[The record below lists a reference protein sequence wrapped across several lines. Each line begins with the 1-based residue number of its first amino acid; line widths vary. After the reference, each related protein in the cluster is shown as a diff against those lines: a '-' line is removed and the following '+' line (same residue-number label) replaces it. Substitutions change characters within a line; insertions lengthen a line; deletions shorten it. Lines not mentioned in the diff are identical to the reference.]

1 MLHVIT
7 NITHGRPQRR
17 ETVVGPRILRYTETS
32 TGLAALEAKRYT
44 RVLEIVLSSAGEFEY
59 VEDRRWNVN
68 VGVVN
73 TEPAMGLARGLW
85 YLEALEPSD
94 LALPQ
99 VSGRGSARQQKVTP
113 RKCLDKRQGGSFG
126 NEFKFRD
133 KSEEGTS
140 FLPAVVGQDE
150 SNPGTHSTAFDPK
163 YNVPDSL
170 TINPRTHPGLFSF
183 TGRWLLSP
191 SRPTRPQNPVYQSTL
206 WPGNSVTVLA
216 HGTEIS
222 VKIVPKPQ
230 GWIEDY
236 HFYVSVDGGEDVRY
250 SIPAFNSTKL
260 NKAEMA
266 TSFSVPI
273 KELCSGNTIIF
284 EGLEVQKT
292 LINEGKGWMEEQDDR
307 LSIEFVGEGSDAE
320 RESGFFGEHDIQN
333 DDEPKPSFDIW
344 RHSVQYRVGET
355 LGVRHSHIS
364 AGTCLL
370 TSCPDQAGLFDQYFQ
385 TSPFSLNWVESDS
398 DLDPHH
404 NSHLGAPYR
413 FPELSTKPQVPI
425 PPVNIVVVDLGV
437 LDILTHRQNPD
448 DYSHALVLFLAR
460 LRSQAHPAA
469 QILVVARNSNYV
481 ASSSPPYALES
492 TPEIKQLREKLYTA
506 TEKAVDVLRK
516 EAADENIHLVLLP
529 STATSEASAYLQAIC
544 PFIVPSTSV
553 LSKLSL
559 NRFGRAAT
567 PSKAQKVCL
576 ELGGQEYGSGFRYL
590 GWNLTLISIVI
601 FGLWMSKSILV
612 GASAAL
618 FGRKTLGME
627 EVEVERGLLNTGS
640 AKKNENYDKS
650 G

>member
-1 MLHVIT
+1 M
-7 NITHGRPQRR
+7 
-17 ETVVGPRILRYTETS
+17 
-32 TGLAALEAKRYT
+32 
-44 RVLEIVLSSAGEFEY
+44 
-59 VEDRRWNVN
+59 
-68 VGVVN
+68 
-73 TEPAMGLARGLW
+73 
-85 YLEALEPSD
+85 
-94 LALPQ
+94 
-99 VSGRGSARQQKVTP
+99 KV
-113 RKCLDKRQGGSFG
+113 
-126 NEFKFRD
+126 
-133 KSEEGTS
+133 
-140 FLPAVVGQDE
+140 
-150 SNPGTHSTAFDPK
+150 
-163 YNVPDSL
+163 
-170 TINPRTHPGLFSF
+170 
-183 TGRWLLSP
+183 
-191 SRPTRPQNPVYQSTL
+191 
-206 WPGNSVTVLA
+206 
-216 HGTEIS
+216 
-222 VKIVPKPQ
+222 VPKPQ

-250 SIPAFNSTKL
+250 SIPAFNSTEL
-260 NKAEMA
+260 NKAGMA

-273 KELCSGNTIIF
+273 KELVGGAQGDMGDILEPHLIRLTSVPETPLSF
-284 EGLEVQKT
+284 EGLEVQQT
-292 LINEGKGWMEEQDDR
+292 LINEGKGWMQEQDDR

-333 DDEPKPSFDIW
+333 DNEPKPSIDIW

-364 AGTCLL
+364 AGSYFVSSPPENNKLTKISVTGTCLL

-404 NSHLGAPYR
+404 NSHLKAPYR
-413 FPELSTKPQVPI
+413 FPELSTKPQVPV

-437 LDILTHRQNPD
+437 LDILIHRQNPD
-448 DYSHALVLFLAR
+448 DYSHALALFLAR
-460 LRSQAHPAA
+460 LRSQAHPTA
-469 QILVVARNSNYV
+469 QILVIARNSNYV
-481 ASSSPPYALES
+481 ASSSPPYALEY

-506 TEKAVDVLRK
+506 TEKAVGALRK

-529 STATSEASAYLQAIC
+529 SAATSEASAYLQAIC
-544 PFIVPSTSV
+544 PFIVPSPSV

-559 NRFGRAAT
+559 NRFGGAAT

-576 ELGGQEYGSGFRYL
+576 ELDGQEYGSGFRYL
-590 GWNLTLISIVI
+590 GWHLTLISIVI

-612 GASAAL
+612 GASAAI

>member
-1 MLHVIT
+1 MKTRHTSAT
-7 NITHGRPQRR
+7 N
-17 ETVVGPRILRYTETS
+17 LLS
-32 TGLAALEAKRYT
+32 LLAA
-44 RVLEIVLSSAGEFEY
+44 
-59 VEDRRWNVN
+59 
-68 VGVVN
+68 
-73 TEPAMGLARGLW
+73 
-85 YLEALEPSD
+85 
-94 LALPQ
+94 
-99 VSGRGSARQQKVTP
+99 
-113 RKCLDKRQGGSFG
+113 
-126 NEFKFRD
+126 
-133 KSEEGTS
+133 

-150 SNPGTHSTAFDPK
+150 SNPGTHSTVFDPK

-170 TINPRTHPGLFSF
+170 TINPQTHPGLFSF

-191 SRPTRPQNPVYQSTL
+191 ARPIRPHNPVYQSTL

-216 HGTEIS
+216 HGAEIS

-250 SIPAFNSTKL
+250 SIPAFNSTEL
-260 NKAEMA
+260 SNAGMA

-273 KELCSGNTIIF
+273 KELAEGVQGDLGEMLEPHLIRLTSVPETPLSF

-320 RESGFFGEHDIQN
+320 RKTGFFGVHNAQ
-333 DDEPKPSFDIW
+333 DDEPKPSIDIW

-413 FPELSTKPQVPI
+413 FPELSTKPQIPI

-437 LDILTHRQNPD
+437 LDVLIHRQNPD
-448 DYSHALVLFLAR
+448 DYSHALALFLAR
-460 LRSQAHPAA
+460 LRSQAHPTA
-469 QILVVARNSNYV
+469 QILVVARNSKYI
-481 ASSSPPYALES
+481 APSSPPYALES
-492 TPEIKQLREKLYTA
+492 TPEIKQLRERLYTA
-506 TEKAVDVLRK
+506 TEKAVDVLCK
-516 EAADENIHLVLLP
+516 EAADDNIHLVSLP
-529 STATSEASAYLQAIC
+529 STATSEANAYLQAIC
-544 PFIVPSTSV
+544 PFIVPSPSV
-553 LSKLSL
+553 LSKLSM
-559 NRFGRAAT
+559 NRFGGMAT

-576 ELGGQEYGSGFRYL
+576 ELGGQEYGSGFRSL

-612 GASAAL
+612 GASAAI

>member
-1 MLHVIT
+1 M
-7 NITHGRPQRR
+7 
-17 ETVVGPRILRYTETS
+17 
-32 TGLAALEAKRYT
+32 
-44 RVLEIVLSSAGEFEY
+44 
-59 VEDRRWNVN
+59 
-68 VGVVN
+68 
-73 TEPAMGLARGLW
+73 
-85 YLEALEPSD
+85 
-94 LALPQ
+94 
-99 VSGRGSARQQKVTP
+99 
-113 RKCLDKRQGGSFG
+113 
-126 NEFKFRD
+126 
-133 KSEEGTS
+133 
-140 FLPAVVGQDE
+140 
-150 SNPGTHSTAFDPK
+150 
-163 YNVPDSL
+163 
-170 TINPRTHPGLFSF
+170 
-183 TGRWLLSP
+183 
-191 SRPTRPQNPVYQSTL
+191 
-206 WPGNSVTVLA
+206 TVLA

-273 KELCSGNTIIF
+273 KELVGGAQDNPDDMLEPHLIRLTSVPETPLSF

-364 AGTCLL
+364 AGSYFVYSLPGKNKLTKFSIIGTCLL